1 MNRIRRA
8 GFAAVSAT
16 TLLLLTAAPAWAGR
30 DPNGPSEG
38 ADPGPGLSPAA
49 TIGLFVLIPAA
60 IMLGIAALVW
70 LPGMMRGTR
79 YRPTKGWDA
88 APVWFAGPLDPEAA
102 VANAAAGES
111 LRGGSSGS
119 W

>member
-8 GFAAVSAT
+8 GVAAVSAT
-16 TLLLLTAAPAWAGR
+16 SLVLLMAAPAWAGR
-30 DPNGPSEG
+30 DPSGPAEG
-38 ADPGPGLSPAA
+38 ADPGSSLSVAA
-49 TIGLFVLIPAA
+49 TIGLFVLLPGA

-79 YRPTKGWDA
+79 YRPTQGWDA
-88 APVWFAGPLDPEAA
+88 APVWFAGPLEPEAA
-102 VANAAAGES
+102 VANAVVGES
-111 LRGGSSGS
+111 VRGGSSGS